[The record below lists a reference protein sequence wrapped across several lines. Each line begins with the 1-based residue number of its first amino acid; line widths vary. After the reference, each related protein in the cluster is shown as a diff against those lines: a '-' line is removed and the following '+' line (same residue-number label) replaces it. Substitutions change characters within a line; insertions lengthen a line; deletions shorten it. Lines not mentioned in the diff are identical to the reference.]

1 MKYFLTIFI
10 LVVVIERGDM
20 RIKHRRQ
27 SIMTTSS
34 NDDITTENYEITH
47 LNNGLYLLL
56 QRIIKIQISK
66 GIINPEVIKQAENV
80 SDQITKLGGNVN
92 DQNKKLL
99 NDVIL
104 FQEVAN
110 DKYKHGA
117 TIPGTL

>member
-1 MKYFLTIFI
+1 MKEFI
-10 LVVVIERGDM
+10 SCEKNSFI
-20 RIKHRRQ
+20 
-27 SIMTTSS
+27 
-34 NDDITTENYEITH
+34 YEITH